1 MAPDARE
8 IPRTLARKGFQSVES
23 AAVHLGIL
31 GEVPDALV
39 DQIAGVAS
47 PDTALRSLADIAE
60 SYGSA
65 ELLKLLAGDEE
76 LRQRLLIVLGTSLA
90 LGDFLAKHAEF
101 LTDLGA
107 KELSRTALDLSEQR
121 RQMAAAMSPD
131 ELRIHYHRKLLHIA
145 TRDLTALTSFEESS
159 AEIADLAVATLGA
172 ALAIARRD
180 EADDA
185 LCRLAVI
192 AMGKTG
198 GRELNY
204 ISDVDVIFVYE
215 PADGADDQAAL
226 KAATRLAASTMRI
239 CSEHTAEGV
248 IWEVDA
254 ELRPEGKSGPLVRT
268 LSSHANYYERWATT
282 WEFQALLKGRYA
294 AGDEQLG
301 QAYLDAVSPMIW
313 AASTRDN
320 FVSDVRAMRRRVV
333 DNIPSAQIDRQLKL
347 GPGGLRD
354 VEFAVQLLQL
364 VHGRVDETLRSP
376 TTLCGLR
383 ALIKGGYVG
392 RRDGAA
398 MEEAYEF
405 LRTLEH
411 RIQLFK
417 LRRTHFVPE
426 DEEDLRRIGRSM
438 GFRHNPA
445 ENLVREWQAHR
456 REVRRLHEKLF
467 YRPLLEAVASLPT
480 EGLRLTPEA
489 AEQRLRA
496 LGYVDPV
503 GALAHLKALTSGLS
517 RRASIQRSLLPAMLS
532 WFAESPDPDAGL
544 LAFRKIS
551 EGLGETHWYLRKL
564 RDEGEG
570 AEQLAHILSSSK
582 YVTDL
587 ILRAHESVAML
598 GDAAELVPR
607 TRERLLTE
615 METAAARHRNPLEA
629 IRTVRRIRRRELSRI
644 GIADVLRRLDID
656 EVGEALTDIVTGT
669 LSAALIAATSAVEAE
684 RGPLPTRMAI
694 VLMGRLGGHEVGFG
708 SDADVMFVHSPFPG
722 PGGGAPDEKAAGDAA
737 MAVAV
742 ELRRMLAAP
751 GDDPALEVD
760 ANLRPEGRSGPLVRS
775 VNSYRAYYD
784 RWSAVWEAQALL
796 RAEAVV
802 GDKQLCAQFTALI
815 DPLRWPA
822 KGISDD
828 DVREIRRIKARVDS
842 ERLPRGANPTTHLK
856 LGRGGLA
863 DVEWT
868 VQLLQMEHAHHVPG
882 LRTTKTLDA
891 LHAAREAG
899 LLSAEDAVA
908 LELSWRLVSRIRNA
922 VMLYRAK
929 AAESMVE
936 QASERAG
943 VAYLM
948 GYGVDQTELMMDDYL
963 RTTRQAR
970 KVVERIFWGPA
981 D

>member
-1 MAPDARE
+1 MAPDAPE
-8 IPRTLARKGFQSVES
+8 IPRNLARKGFRSVDT
-23 AAVHLGIL
+23 AIVHLDVL
-31 GEVPDALV
+31 GDVPEKLV

-47 PDTALRSLADIAE
+47 PDTALGSLADIAE
-60 SYGSA
+60 ACGSVK
-65 ELLKLLAGDEE
+65 LLNLLAGDAE

-90 LGDFLAKHAEF
+90 LGDFLARHPGFVA
-101 LTDLGA
+101 DLGVN
-107 KELSRTALDLSEQR
+107 ELSRTALDLGDFR
-121 RQMAAAMSPD
+121 KQMASAATPD
-131 ELRIHYHRKLLHIA
+131 ELRISYHRKLLHIV

-172 ALAIARRD
+172 ALDIARRD
-180 EADDA
+180 VNNEA
-185 LCRLAVI
+185 LCKLAI
-192 AMGKTG
+192 MAMGKTG

-215 PADGADDQAAL
+215 PAVGADDQAAL
-226 KAATRLAASTMRI
+226 KAATRLAATTMRI
-239 CSEHTAEGV
+239 CGAHTGEGA

-254 ELRPEGKSGPLVRT
+254 GLRPEGKSGPLVRT
-268 LSSHANYYERWATT
+268 LSSHVSYYERWATT
-282 WEFQALLKGRYA
+282 WEFQALLKARFA

-313 AASTRDN
+313 EASTREN
-320 FVSDVRAMRRRVV
+320 FVTDVRSMRRRVV
-333 DNIPSAQIDRQLKL
+333 DNIPSAHLDRQLKL

-364 VHGRVDETLRSP
+364 VHGRGDDSLRSP
-376 TTLCGLR
+376 TTLVGLR
-383 ALIKGGYVG
+383 ALIDGGYVG

-398 MEEAYEF
+398 MGEAYEF

-438 GFRHNPA
+438 GFRQKSA

-480 EGLRLTPEA
+480 EGLRLTTEA
-489 AEQRLRA
+489 AELRLRA

-503 GALAHLKALTSGLS
+503 GALKHLKALTSGVS

-587 ILRAHESVAML
+587 ILRAPESVAML
-598 GDAAELVPR
+598 GDSAELVPR
-607 TRERLLTE
+607 SRDRLLTE
-615 METAAARHRNPLEA
+615 TETAVRRHRNPLDA
-629 IRTVRRIRRRELSRI
+629 IRIVRRIRCRELSRI
-644 GIADVLRRLDID
+644 GIANVLGRLDID
-656 EVGEALTDIVTGT
+656 EVGEALTDVATGT
-669 LSAALIAATSAVEAE
+669 LSAALFAATAAVEAE
-684 RGPLPTRMAI
+684 SGPMPTRMAI

-708 SDADVMFVHSPFPG
+708 SDADVMFVHDPL
-722 PGGGAPDEKAAGDAA
+722 PDADDKAAGDAA

-775 VNSYRAYYD
+775 LNSYKAYYD

-796 RAEAVV
+796 RADPII
-802 GDKQLCAQFTALI
+802 GDKELCEKFTALI
-815 DPLRWPA
+815 DPLRWPEE
-822 KGISDD
+822 GISAD

-842 ERLPRGANPTTHLK
+842 ERLPRGANPATHLK

-868 VQLLQMEHAHHVPG
+868 VQLLQMEHAHRVPG

-899 LLSAEDAVA
+899 LLSGVDSAV
-908 LELSWRLVSRIRNA
+908 LEASWRLVSRIRNA
-922 VMLYRAK
+922 IMLYRAK

-936 QASERAG
+936 QANERAG

-948 GYGVDQTELMMDDYL
+948 GYGVDETERMVDDYL

-970 KVVERIFWGPA
+970 KVVERIFWEP
-981 D
+981 DSR

>member
-1 MAPDARE
+1 M
-8 IPRTLARKGFQSVES
+8 
-23 AAVHLGIL
+23 VHLAML
-31 GEVPDALV
+31 DDAPIELI

-47 PDTALRSLADIAE
+47 PDTALGSLADIAA
-60 SYGSA
+60 SYGA
-65 ELLKLLAGDEE
+65 AKLLKLLAADEE
-76 LRQRLLIVLGTSLA
+76 LCQRLLIVLGTSQA
-90 LGDFLAKHAEF
+90 LGSFLARHPEF
-101 LTDLGA
+101 LPDLGA
-107 KELSRTALDLSEQR
+107 GELSKQALSLQEQR
-121 RQMAAAMSPD
+121 TQMATATTPD
-131 ELRIHYHRKLLHIA
+131 ELRINYHRKLVHIA

-172 ALAIARRD
+172 ALEIARRD
-180 EADDA
+180 ERNES
-185 LCRLAVI
+185 LCRLAI
-192 AMGKTG
+192 MAMGKTG

-204 ISDVDVIFVYE
+204 LSDVDVIFVYE
-215 PADGADDQAAL
+215 PSEGADDEAAL
-226 KAATRLAASTMRI
+226 KAATRLASSTMRI
-239 CSEHTAEGV
+239 CGERTAEGA

-268 LSSHANYYERWATT
+268 LSSHINYYERWATT
-282 WEFQALLKGRYA
+282 WEFQALLKARYA
-294 AGDEQLG
+294 AGDEKLG
-301 QAYLDAVSPMIW
+301 QSYIDALSPMIW

-320 FVSDVRAMRRRVV
+320 FVTDVRAMRRRVV
-333 DNIPSAQIDRQLKL
+333 DNIPSAHVDRQLKL

-376 TTLCGLR
+376 TTLAGLR

-438 GFRHNPA
+438 GFRHKPA

-480 EGLRLTPEA
+480 DGLRLTTQA

-496 LGYVDPV
+496 LGYVDPK
-503 GALAHLKALTSGLS
+503 GALKHLKALTSGVS

-587 ILRAHESVAML
+587 ILRAPESVAML
-598 GDAAELVPR
+598 GDSAELVPR

-615 METAAARHRNPLEA
+615 METAAQRHRNPPDA

-644 GIADVLRRLDID
+644 GIADVLGRLDID
-656 EVGEALTDIVTGT
+656 QVGEALTDIATGT
-669 LSAALIAATSAVEAE
+669 LSAALIAATAAVEAE

-694 VLMGRLGGHEVGFG
+694 VLMGRLGGHELGFG
-708 SDADVMFVHSPFPG
+708 SDADVMFVHDPLPG
-722 PGGGAPDEKAAGDAA
+722 ADEKAAGDAA

-775 VNSYRAYYD
+775 FNSYKAYYD

-796 RAEAVV
+796 RAEPVV
-802 GDKQLCAQFTALI
+802 GDKDLCEKFTALI
-815 DPLRWPA
+815 DPLRWPEE
-822 KGISDD
+822 GISDD
-828 DVREIRRIKARVDS
+828 DVREVRRIKARVDS
-842 ERLPRGANPTTHLK
+842 ERLPRGANPVTHLK

-882 LRTTKTLDA
+882 LRTTKTLEA
-891 LHAAREAG
+891 LHAAREAE
-899 LLSAEDAVA
+899 LLSEEDSVV
-908 LELSWRLVSRIRNA
+908 LEAAWRLVSRIRNA
-922 VMLYRAK
+922 VMLYRSK

-936 QASERAG
+936 QATERTG

-948 GYGVDQTELMMDDYL
+948 GYGVDETERMIDDYR
-963 RTTRQAR
+963 RTTRLAR
-970 KVVERIFWGPA
+970 KVVERLFWGPA
-981 D
+981 SR

>member
-8 IPRTLARKGFQSVES
+8 IPRTLARKGFQSVDT
-23 AAVHLGIL
+23 AVVHLDIL
-31 GEVPDALV
+31 GHVPEDLV

-47 PDTALRSLADIAE
+47 PDTALGSLADIAE
-60 SYGSA
+60 AYGSVK
-65 ELLKLLAGDEE
+65 LLKLLDGDAE

-90 LGDFLAKHAEF
+90 LGDFLARHPEF
-101 LTDLGA
+101 VTDLGVS
-107 KELSRTALDLSEQR
+107 ELSRTALDLPEFR
-121 RQMAAAMSPD
+121 KQMASATTPD
-131 ELRIHYHRKLLHIA
+131 QLRINYRRKLLHIA
-145 TRDLTALTSFEESS
+145 TRDLTALTSFEDSS

-172 ALAIARRD
+172 ALDIARRD
-180 EADDA
+180 EDDEA
-185 LCRLAVI
+185 LCRLAII

-215 PADGADDQAAL
+215 PAEGADDQAAL
-226 KAATRLAASTMRI
+226 KAASRLAATTMRI
-239 CSEHTAEGV
+239 CSAHTGEGV

-268 LSSHANYYERWATT
+268 LSSHVNYYERWATT
-282 WEFQALLKGRYA
+282 WEFQALLKARYA

-301 QAYLDAVSPMIW
+301 QDYLDAVSPMIW

-320 FVSDVRAMRRRVV
+320 FVTDVRAMRRRVI
-333 DNIPSAQIDRQLKL
+333 DNIPSAHIDRQLKL

-376 TTLCGLR
+376 TTLSGLR

-438 GFRHNPA
+438 GFRHKPV

-480 EGLRLTPEA
+480 DGLRLTTEA

-496 LGYVDPV
+496 LGYVDPQ
-503 GALAHLKALTSGLS
+503 GALKHLKALTSGVS

-587 ILRAHESVAML
+587 ILRAPESVAML
-598 GDAAELVPR
+598 GDSAELVPR

-615 METAAARHRNPLEA
+615 METAAQRHRNPLDA

-644 GIADVLRRLDID
+644 GIADVLGRLDID
-656 EVGEALTDIVTGT
+656 EVGEALTDIATGT
-669 LSAALIAATSAVEAE
+669 LSAALIAATAAVEAE

-708 SDADVMFVHSPFPG
+708 SDADLMFVHDPL
-722 PGGGAPDEKAAGDAA
+722 PDAGDKGAGDAA

-775 VNSYRAYYD
+775 FNSYKAYYD

-796 RAEAVV
+796 RADPIV
-802 GDKQLCAQFTALI
+802 GDKELCEKFTALI
-815 DPLRWPA
+815 DPLRWP
-822 KGISDD
+822 KEGISDD

-842 ERLPRGANPTTHLK
+842 ERLPRGANPATHLK

-868 VQLLQMEHAHHVPG
+868 VQLLQMEHAHDVSG
-882 LRTTKTLDA
+882 LRTTKTIDA
-891 LHAAREAG
+891 LHAAREAE
-899 LLSAEDAVA
+899 LLSEEDSAV
-908 LELSWRLVSRIRNA
+908 LEAAWRLVSRIRNA
-922 VMLYRAK
+922 VMLYRGK

-948 GYGVDQTELMMDDYL
+948 GYGVDETERMVDDYM

-970 KVVERIFWGPA
+970 KAVERIFWGPA
-981 D
+981 N

>member
-1 MAPDARE
+1 MGFEAGDAAALH
-8 IPRTLARKGFQSVES
+8 LA
-23 AAVHLGIL
+23 ALGQ
-31 GEVPDALV
+31 VPDTLV
-39 DQIAGVAS
+39 EQIAGVAS
-47 PDTALRSLADIAE
+47 PDTALRSLARIAE
-60 SYGSA
+60 PYGA
-65 ELLKLLAGDEE
+65 ARLLALLDSDDVIG
-76 LRQRLLIVLGTSLA
+76 QRLLIVLGTSQA
-90 LGDFLAKHAEF
+90 LGDFLAKHPEY
-101 LTDLGA
+101 LSDLGA
-107 KELSRTALDLSEQR
+107 GELSRTALDLQEQR
-121 RQMAAAMSPD
+121 RQMGSAKTPD
-131 ELRIHYHRKLLHIA
+131 DLRVHYRRKLLHIA

-172 ALAIARRD
+172 ALDIARRD
-180 EADDA
+180 EDDDA
-185 LCRLAVI
+185 LCRLAII

-198 GRELNY
+198 GHELNY

-215 PADGADDQAAL
+215 PTDGADDEAAL

-239 CSEHTAEGV
+239 CGEHTAEGV

-268 LSSHANYYERWATT
+268 LSSHVNYYERWATT
-282 WEFQALLKGRYA
+282 WEFQALLKARYA

-313 AASTRDN
+313 AASTREN

-376 TTLCGLR
+376 ITLAGLR

-411 RIQLFK
+411 RIQLFN

-445 ENLVREWQAHR
+445 ENLVREWQAHG

-480 EGLRLTPEA
+480 DGLRLTPEA

-551 EGLGETHWYLRKL
+551 ESLGETHWYLRKL

-570 AEQLAHILSSSK
+570 AEQLAHLLSSSK

-587 ILRAHESVAML
+587 ILRAPESVAML
-598 GDAAELVPR
+598 GDAAQLVPR
-607 TRERLLTE
+607 ARERLLTE
-615 METAAARHRNPLEA
+615 METAAGRHRDPLDA

-644 GIADVLRRLDID
+644 GIADVLGRLDID
-656 EVGEALTDIVTGT
+656 EVGEALTDIATGT
-669 LSAALIAATSAVEAE
+669 LIAALIAATSAVEAE
-684 RGPLPTRMAI
+684 LGVPLPTRMAI

-708 SDADVMFVHSPFPG
+708 SDADVMFVHSPLPG
-722 PGGGAPDEKAAGDAA
+722 ADGGAPDEKAAGDAA

-742 ELRRMLAAP
+742 ELRRMLAIP

-775 VNSYRAYYD
+775 FNSYLAYYD

-802 GDKQLCAQFTALI
+802 GDKELCAKFTALI
-815 DPLRWPA
+815 DPLRWPDE
-822 KGISDD
+822 GISDD

-842 ERLPRGANPTTHLK
+842 ERLPRGANPATHLK

-891 LHAAREAG
+891 LHAAREAD
-899 LLSAEDAVA
+899 LLAEDDAVV
-908 LELSWRLVSRIRNA
+908 LEAAWRLVSRIRNA
-922 VMLYRAK
+922 VMLHRAK

-948 GYGVDQTELMMDDYL
+948 GYGVDETELMIDDYL

-970 KVVERIFWGPA
+970 QVVERIFWGPG

>member
-1 MAPDARE
+1 M
-8 IPRTLARKGFQSVES
+8 GFQSGDS
-23 AAVHLGIL
+23 AMLHLAEL
-31 GEVPDALV
+31 GDVPDALV
-39 DQIAGVAS
+39 EQIAGVAS
-47 PDTALRSLADIAE
+47 PDTALGSLADIAD

-65 ELLKLLAGDEE
+65 ELLALLAGDDE
-76 LRQRLLIVLGTSLA
+76 LRQRLLIVLGTSQA
-90 LGDFLAKHAEF
+90 LGEFLARHPEY

-107 KELSRTALDLSEQR
+107 EELSRTALRLADQR
-121 RQMAAAMSPD
+121 RQMASATSPD
-131 ELRIHYHRKLLHIA
+131 ELRVHYHRKLLHIA
-145 TRDLTALTSFEESS
+145 TRDLTALTTFEESS

-172 ALAIARRD
+172 ALAIARKD
-180 EADDA
+180 EDDDA
-185 LCRLAVI
+185 LCRLAII

-215 PADGADDQAAL
+215 PTAGADDQAAL
-226 KAATRLAASTMRI
+226 KAATRIAAATMRI
-239 CSEHTAEGV
+239 CGEHTVEGA

-268 LSSHANYYERWATT
+268 LSSHVNYYERWATT
-282 WEFQALLKGRYA
+282 WEFQALLKARFA
-294 AGDEQLG
+294 AGDEALG
-301 QAYLDAVSPMIW
+301 QAYIAALSPMIW

-320 FVSDVRAMRRRVV
+320 FVTDTRAMRRRVI
-333 DNIPSAQIDRQLKL
+333 DNIPSDQLDWQLKL

-376 TTLCGLR
+376 TTLRALR

-411 RIQLFK
+411 RIQLFR

-426 DEEDLRRIGRSM
+426 DNEDLRRIGRSM
-438 GFRHNPA
+438 GFRHKPA

-480 EGLRLTPEA
+480 EGLRLTTEA
-489 AEQRLRA
+489 AEQRLKA
-496 LGYVDPV
+496 LGYVDPR
-503 GALAHLKALTSGLS
+503 GALEHLKALTSGVS

-587 ILRAHESVAML
+587 ILRAPESVAML
-598 GDAAELVPR
+598 GDDAELAPR
-607 TRERLLTE
+607 TRNRLLTE
-615 METAAARHRNPLEA
+615 METAARRHRDPLDA
-629 IRTVRRIRRRELSRI
+629 IRTVRRIRRRELSRV
-644 GIADVLRRLDID
+644 GIADVLGRLDIV
-656 EVGEALTDIVTGT
+656 EVGEALTDIATGT
-669 LSAALIAATSAVEAE
+669 LSAALIAATAVVEGE

-708 SDADVMFVHSPFPG
+708 SDADVMFVHDPIPG
-722 PGGGAPDEKAAGDAA
+722 ADDSASQEKVAGDAA

-742 ELRRMLAAP
+742 QLRKMLAAP

-760 ANLRPEGRSGPLVRS
+760 ADLRPEGRSGPLVRS
-775 VNSYRAYYD
+775 FKSYQAYYD

-796 RAEAVV
+796 RAQPVV
-802 GDKQLCAQFTALI
+802 GDEELCARFTALI
-815 DPLRWPA
+815 DPLRWPDE
-822 KGISDD
+822 GISED

-842 ERLPRGANPTTHLK
+842 ERLPRGANPATHLK

-868 VQLLQMEHAHHVPG
+868 VQLLQMEHAHRVPG

-891 LHAAREAG
+891 LHAARDADLLNDEDSAVLEA
-899 LLSAEDAVA
+899 A
-908 LELSWRLVSRIRNA
+908 WRLVSRIRNA
-922 VMLYRAK
+922 VMLFRAK

-936 QASERAG
+936 QAGERAG

-948 GYGVDQTELMMDDYL
+948 GYGVDESERMIDDYL
-963 RTTRQAR
+963 RTTRQSR
-970 KVVERIFWGPA
+970 NVVERIFW